1 MSNARGV
8 NARGALG
15 RYGEELAARRLTEA
29 GMTVLERNW
38 RCGRTGEIDI
48 VARDGDA
55 LVVCEVKT
63 RRAGAFEHPM
73 AAVTPTKAD
82 RLRGLARTLAAG
94 TRRGPTGRRPHRR
107 RGRRPPRARRTRRGA
122 RTGGGLMGFARTCSV
137 ALVGVEGVIVEV
149 QADLEPGV
157 AAFTLVGLP
166 DKSLTESK
174 DRVRAAVVNSGAE
187 WPQKKLT
194 VGLSP
199 ASVPKAGSGFDLAVA
214 CAVLGASER
223 IDPRMLSD
231 IVMIGELGLDGR
243 VRPVRGILPAVLAA
257 AEAGYEQVVVPE
269 CAAAEASLVPGVSVL
284 GVRTLRQLIA
294 VLADEP
300 VPDEEP
306 DEGRPD
312 PLMAGL
318 RLPGTGAATGMH
330 TVGAAQQDQ
339 GHDLADVVGQLAA
352 RTAVEV
358 AAAGG
363 HHLFLEGPPGA
374 GKTMLAERLPAILP
388 SLAKEESLEV
398 TAVHSVA
405 GLLPAGK
412 PLVDVPPYCAPHHSA
427 TMQALVGGGQG
438 VARPGAVSLAHRGV
452 LFLDETPEF
461 SSQALDALRQP
472 LEAGHVVIAR
482 SAGVVRFPAKF
493 LMVLA
498 ANPCPC
504 GRFSR
509 TDDLCECPPA
519 AIRRYQARL
528 SGPLLDRVDLRVEVD
543 RVTRSELSQSAARG
557 ESTAVVAERVRA
569 ARERAALRLAGT
581 LWRTNSEVPGRELR
595 SRWHA
600 APGAM
605 DEAERSLER
614 GLLTARG
621 LDRVL
626 RVAWTIADLVG
637 HDRPDAADVNL
648 ALQLRT
654 GVPRG
659 MPMAIG
665 ALT

>member
-1 MSNARGV
+1 
-8 NARGALG
+8 
-15 RYGEELAARRLTEA
+15 
-29 GMTVLERNW
+29 
-38 RCGRTGEIDI
+38 
-48 VARDGDA
+48 
-55 LVVCEVKT
+55 
-63 RRAGAFEHPM
+63 
-73 AAVTPTKAD
+73 
-82 RLRGLARTLAAG
+82 
-94 TRRGPTGRRPHRR
+94 
-107 RGRRPPRARRTRRGA
+107 
-122 RTGGGLMGFARTCSV
+122 MGFARTCSV
-137 ALVGVEGVIVEV
+137 ALVGVEGVVVEV

-166 DKSLTESK
+166 DKSLTESR
-174 DRVRAAVVNSGAE
+174 DRVRAAVVNSGGE

-214 CAVLGASER
+214 CAVLGAAER
-223 IDPRMLSD
+223 IDPRVLAD

-257 AEAGYEQVVVPE
+257 ADAGYEQVVVPE

-284 GVRTLRQLIA
+284 GVRSLRQLIA
-294 VLADEP
+294 VLTDEP
-300 VPDEEP
+300 VPDEEH
-306 DEGRPD
+306 DEQGRPD
-312 PLMAGL
+312 PLLAGL
-318 RLPGTGAATGMH
+318 RVPGTGAATGMH
-330 TVGAAQQDQ
+330 SVGAAQHDT
-339 GHDLADVVGQLAA
+339 GHDLADVVGQNSA

-388 SLAKEESLEV
+388 RLSRQESLEV

-405 GLLPAGK
+405 GLLPPGK
-412 PLVDVPPYCAPHHSA
+412 PLIDIAPYCAPHHSA
-427 TMQALVGGGQG
+427 TMQALVGGGPG
-438 VARPGAVSLAHRGV
+438 VARPGAVSLSHRGV

-461 SSQALDALRQP
+461 SSHALDALRQP
-472 LEAGHVVIAR
+472 LESGHVVIAR

-504 GRFSR
+504 GRFSQR
-509 TDDLCECPPA
+509 DTHCECPPS

-543 RVTRSELSQSAARG
+543 PVTRAELTDRGARG
-557 ESTAVVAERVRA
+557 ETTATVADRVHAARQRA
-569 ARERAALRLAGT
+569 ATHLADT
-581 LWRTNSEVPGRELR
+581 PWRTNSEVPGRELR

-605 DEAERSLER
+605 DEAERNLER
-614 GLLTARG
+614 GVLTARG

-637 HDRPDAADVNL
+637 HDRPNATDVAL

-654 GVPRG
+654 GIPRG
-659 MPMAIG
+659 VPMTIG
-665 ALT
+665 ASA

>member
-1 MSNARGV
+1 
-8 NARGALG
+8 
-15 RYGEELAARRLTEA
+15 
-29 GMTVLERNW
+29 
-38 RCGRTGEIDI
+38 
-48 VARDGDA
+48 
-55 LVVCEVKT
+55 
-63 RRAGAFEHPM
+63 
-73 AAVTPTKAD
+73 
-82 RLRGLARTLAAG
+82 
-94 TRRGPTGRRPHRR
+94 
-107 RGRRPPRARRTRRGA
+107 
-122 RTGGGLMGFARTCSV
+122 MGFARACSV
-137 ALVGVEGVIVEV
+137 ALVGVEGVVVEV

-166 DKSLTESK
+166 DKSLSESR

-199 ASVPKAGSGFDLAVA
+199 ASVPKGGSGFDLAVA
-214 CAVLGASER
+214 CAVLGAAER
-223 IDPRMLSD
+223 IDPAAIAD
-231 IVMIGELGLDGR
+231 VVMIGELGLDGR

-257 AEAGYEQVVVPE
+257 ADAGYEQVVVPE

-300 VPDEEP
+300 VPDEAP
-306 DEGRPD
+306 DEPGRPD
-312 PLMAGL
+312 PLLAGL
-318 RLPGTGAATGMH
+318 RVPGTGAATGMH
-330 TVGAAQQDQ
+330 SSGAAQQDH
-339 GHDLADVVGQLAA
+339 GHDLADVVGQISA

-374 GKTMLAERLPAILP
+374 GKTMLAERLPAVLP
-388 SLAKEESLEV
+388 RLAREESLEV

-405 GLLPAGK
+405 GLLPPGK
-412 PLVDVPPYCAPHHSA
+412 PLIDAAPYCAPHHSA
-427 TMQALVGGGQG
+427 TMQALVGGGPG
-438 VARPGAVSLAHRGV
+438 IARPGAVSLSHRGV

-461 SSQALDALRQP
+461 NTQALDALRQP

-482 SAGVVRFPAKF
+482 SAGVVRFPARF

-504 GRFSR
+504 GRFSQ
-509 TDDLCECPPA
+509 TDGFCECPPS

-528 SGPLLDRVDLRVEVD
+528 SGPLLDRVDLRVQVD
-543 RVTRSELSQSAARG
+543 RVTRDQLAGRGARG
-557 ESTAVVAERVRA
+557 ESTAVVADRVRA
-569 ARERAALRLAGT
+569 ARERAAMRFAGT
-581 LWRTNSEVPGRELR
+581 PWRTNSEVPGRELR

-600 APGAM
+600 VSGAM
-605 DEAERSLER
+605 DEAERNLER
-614 GLLTARG
+614 GVLTARG

-626 RVAWTIADLVG
+626 RVAWTVADLAG
-637 HDRPDAADVNL
+637 HDRPDATDVAL

-659 MPMAIG
+659 VPMAIG
-665 ALT
+665 APA

>member
-1 MSNARGV
+1 
-8 NARGALG
+8 
-15 RYGEELAARRLTEA
+15 
-29 GMTVLERNW
+29 
-38 RCGRTGEIDI
+38 
-48 VARDGDA
+48 
-55 LVVCEVKT
+55 
-63 RRAGAFEHPM
+63 M
-73 AAVTPTKAD
+73 A
-82 RLRGLARTLAAG
+82 
-94 TRRGPTGRRPHRR
+94 
-107 RGRRPPRARRTRRGA
+107 
-122 RTGGGLMGFARTCSV
+122 FARTCSV
-137 ALVGVEGVIVEV
+137 ALVGVEGVVVEV

-166 DKSLTESK
+166 DKSLTESR

-214 CAVLGASER
+214 CAVLGAAER
-223 IDPRMLSD
+223 IDPRVLAD

-257 AEAGYEQVVVPE
+257 ADAGYEQVVVPE

-284 GVRTLRQLIA
+284 GVRSLRQLIA
-294 VLADEP
+294 VLAEEP
-300 VPDEEP
+300 VPEEAP
-306 DEGRPD
+306 DEQGRPD
-312 PLMAGL
+312 PLLAGL
-318 RLPGTGAATGMH
+318 RVPGTGAATGMH
-330 TVGAAQQDQ
+330 SLGAAPHESD
-339 GHDLADVVGQLAA
+339 HDLADVVGQTSA

-374 GKTMLAERLPAILP
+374 GKTMLAERLPSVLP
-388 SLAKEESLEV
+388 RLTREESLEV

-405 GLLPAGK
+405 GLLPPGK
-412 PLVDVPPYCAPHHSA
+412 PLVDIAPYCAPHHSA
-427 TMQALVGGGQG
+427 TMQSLVGGGPG
-438 VARPGAVSLAHRGV
+438 VPRPGAVSLAHRGV
-452 LFLDETPEF
+452 LFLDEAPEF
-461 SSQALDALRQP
+461 HSQTLDALRQP
-472 LEAGHVVIAR
+472 LESGHVVIAR
-482 SAGVVRFPAKF
+482 SAGVVRFPARF

-504 GRFSR
+504 GRFSQR
-509 TDDLCECPPA
+509 DAQCECPPS

-543 RVTRSELSQSAARG
+543 PVTRAQLVAPGARG
-557 ESTAVVAERVRA
+557 ESTATVADRVRQ
-569 ARERAALRLAGT
+569 ARERTAARLAGT
-581 LWRTNSEVPGRELR
+581 PWRTNSEVPGRELR
-595 SRWHA
+595 SRFQA
-600 APGAM
+600 VSGAM

-614 GLLTARG
+614 GVLTARG

-626 RVAWTIADLVG
+626 RVAWTVADLVG
-637 HDRPDAADVNL
+637 HDRPDATDVAL
-648 ALQLRT
+648 ALHLRT

-659 MPMAIG
+659 VPMAIG

>member
-1 MSNARGV
+1 
-8 NARGALG
+8 
-15 RYGEELAARRLTEA
+15 
-29 GMTVLERNW
+29 
-38 RCGRTGEIDI
+38 
-48 VARDGDA
+48 
-55 LVVCEVKT
+55 
-63 RRAGAFEHPM
+63 
-73 AAVTPTKAD
+73 
-82 RLRGLARTLAAG
+82 
-94 TRRGPTGRRPHRR
+94 
-107 RGRRPPRARRTRRGA
+107 
-122 RTGGGLMGFARTCSV
+122 MGFARTCSV
-137 ALVGVEGVIVEV
+137 TLVGVEGVVVEV

-166 DKSLTESK
+166 DKSLTESR
-174 DRVRAAVVNSGAE
+174 DRVRAAVVNSGGE

-214 CAVLGASER
+214 CAVLGAAER
-223 IDPRMLSD
+223 IDPRVLGG

-257 AEAGYEQVVVPE
+257 ADAGYEQVVVPE

-284 GVRTLRQLIA
+284 GIRSLRQLIA
-294 VLADEP
+294 VLTDEP
-300 VPDEEP
+300 VPQEDAEEQA
-306 DEGRPD
+306 GPD
-312 PLMAGL
+312 PLLAGL
-318 RLPGTGAATGMH
+318 RAPGTGADTGMH
-330 TVGAAQQDQ
+330 GAGAAPCDQ
-339 GHDLADVVGQLAA
+339 GHDLADVVGQLSA
-352 RTAVEV
+352 RTAVAV

-374 GKTMLAERLPAILP
+374 GKTMLAERLPSVLP
-388 SLAKEESLEV
+388 PLDRQASLEV

-405 GLLPAGK
+405 GLLPPDK
-412 PLVDVPPYCAPHHSA
+412 PLIDTAPYCAPHHSA
-427 TMQALVGGGQG
+427 TMQALVGGGPG
-438 VARPGAVSLAHRGV
+438 TARPGAVSLSHRGV

-461 SSQALDALRQP
+461 SSRALDALRQP
-472 LEAGHVVIAR
+472 LESGHVVIAR
-482 SAGVVRFPAKF
+482 SAGVVRFPARF

-509 TDDLCECPPA
+509 THEQCDCPPS

-543 RVTRSELSQSAARG
+543 RVTRGELTAGGARG
-557 ESTAVVAERVRA
+557 ETTATVADRVRA
-569 ARERAALRLAGT
+569 ARDRAAARLAGT
-581 LWRTNSEVPGRELR
+581 PWRTNGEVPGRELR
-595 SRWHA
+595 NRWHA

-605 DEAERSLER
+605 DDAERSLER
-614 GLLTARG
+614 GVLTARG

-626 RVAWTIADLVG
+626 RVAWTVADLAG
-637 HDRPDAADVNL
+637 HDRPDASDVAL

-659 MPMAIG
+659 VPMTIG
-665 ALT
+665 AAV

>member
-1 MSNARGV
+1 
-8 NARGALG
+8 
-15 RYGEELAARRLTEA
+15 
-29 GMTVLERNW
+29 
-38 RCGRTGEIDI
+38 
-48 VARDGDA
+48 
-55 LVVCEVKT
+55 
-63 RRAGAFEHPM
+63 
-73 AAVTPTKAD
+73 
-82 RLRGLARTLAAG
+82 
-94 TRRGPTGRRPHRR
+94 
-107 RGRRPPRARRTRRGA
+107 
-122 RTGGGLMGFARTCSV
+122 MGFARTCSV
-137 ALVGVEGVIVEV
+137 ALVGVEGVVVEV

-166 DKSLTESK
+166 DKSLTESR
-174 DRVRAAVVNSGAE
+174 DRVRAAVVNSGGE

-214 CAVLGASER
+214 CAVLGACER
-223 IDPRMLSD
+223 IDPKVLAD

-257 AEAGYEQVVVPE
+257 ADAGYEQVVVPE

-284 GVRTLRQLIA
+284 GVRSLRQLIA

-306 DEGRPD
+306 DDQGRPD
-312 PLMAGL
+312 PLLAGL
-318 RLPGTGAATGMH
+318 RVPGTGAATGIHSM
-330 TVGAAQQDQ
+330 GAAQPDH
-339 GHDLADVVGQLAA
+339 GHDLADVVGQMSA

-388 SLAKEESLEV
+388 RLAREESLEV

-405 GLLPAGK
+405 GLLPPGK
-412 PLVDVPPYCAPHHSA
+412 PLIDVAPYCAPHHSA

-438 VARPGAVSLAHRGV
+438 IARPGAVSLSHRGV

-461 SSQALDALRQP
+461 GSQALDALRQP

-509 TDDLCECPPA
+509 TDELCECPPS

-543 RVTRSELSQSAARG
+543 RVTRAQLTERGARG
-557 ESTAVVAERVRA
+557 ESTATVADRVRA
-569 ARERAALRLAGT
+569 ARERASARLAGT
-581 LWRTNSEVPGRELR
+581 PWRTNSEIPGRELR
-595 SRWHA
+595 SRWYA
-600 APGAM
+600 AIGAM
-605 DEAERSLER
+605 DEAERNMER
-614 GLLTARG
+614 GVLTARG

-626 RVAWTIADLVG
+626 RVAWTVADLVG
-637 HDRPDAADVNL
+637 HDRPDATDVAL

-659 MPMAIG
+659 VPMAIG

>member
-1 MSNARGV
+1 
-8 NARGALG
+8 
-15 RYGEELAARRLTEA
+15 
-29 GMTVLERNW
+29 
-38 RCGRTGEIDI
+38 
-48 VARDGDA
+48 
-55 LVVCEVKT
+55 
-63 RRAGAFEHPM
+63 
-73 AAVTPTKAD
+73 
-82 RLRGLARTLAAG
+82 
-94 TRRGPTGRRPHRR
+94 
-107 RGRRPPRARRTRRGA
+107 
-122 RTGGGLMGFARTCSV
+122 MGFARTCSV
-137 ALVGVEGVIVEV
+137 ALVGVEGVVVEV

-166 DKSLTESK
+166 DKSLTESR

-199 ASVPKAGSGFDLAVA
+199 ASVPKSGSGFDMAVA
-214 CAVLGASER
+214 AAVLGAAER
-223 IDPRMLSD
+223 IDPRVLAD

-257 AEAGYEQVVVPE
+257 SEAGYEQVVVPE

-284 GVRTLRQLIA
+284 GVRSLRQLIA

-300 VPDEEP
+300 VPEEEQDEQ
-306 DEGRPD
+306 GRPD
-312 PLMAGL
+312 PLLAGL
-318 RLPGTGAATGMH
+318 RMPGTGAATGMH
-330 TVGAAQQDQ
+330 SMGAAQHDH
-339 GHDLADVVGQLAA
+339 GHDLADVVGQESA

-358 AAAGG
+358 AAAGR

-388 SLAKEESLEV
+388 RLCRAESLEV

-405 GLLPAGK
+405 GLLPPGK
-412 PLVDVPPYCAPHHSA
+412 PLIDVAPYCAPHHSA
-427 TMQALVGGGQG
+427 TMQALVGGGPG
-438 VARPGAVSLAHRGV
+438 IARPGAVSLAHRGV

-461 SSQALDALRQP
+461 GSHALDALRQP

-482 SAGVVRFPAKF
+482 SAGVVRFPARF

-509 TDDLCECPPA
+509 TDELCECPPSS
-519 AIRRYQARL
+519 IRRYQARL

-543 RVTRSELSQSAARG
+543 RVTRSQLAGDGPRG
-557 ESTAVVAERVRA
+557 DATVTVADRVRA
-569 ARERAALRLAGT
+569 ARDRAAARLADT
-581 LWRTNSEVPGRELR
+581 PWRSNSEVPGRELR
-595 SRWHA
+595 SRWRA
-600 APGAM
+600 APGALE
-605 DEAERSLER
+605 EAERSLER
-614 GLLTARG
+614 GVLTARG

-626 RVAWTIADLVG
+626 RVAWTVADLVG
-637 HDRPDAADVNL
+637 HDRPDVRDVAL

-659 MPMAIG
+659 VPMSLG
-665 ALT
+665 VLT

>member
-1 MSNARGV
+1 
-8 NARGALG
+8 
-15 RYGEELAARRLTEA
+15 
-29 GMTVLERNW
+29 
-38 RCGRTGEIDI
+38 
-48 VARDGDA
+48 
-55 LVVCEVKT
+55 
-63 RRAGAFEHPM
+63 
-73 AAVTPTKAD
+73 
-82 RLRGLARTLAAG
+82 
-94 TRRGPTGRRPHRR
+94 
-107 RGRRPPRARRTRRGA
+107 
-122 RTGGGLMGFARTCSV
+122 MGFARTCSV
-137 ALVGVEGVIVEV
+137 ALVGVEGVVVEV

-166 DKSLTESK
+166 DKSLTESR
-174 DRVRAAVVNSGAE
+174 DRVRAAVVNSGTA

-214 CAVLGASER
+214 CAVLGAAER
-223 IDPRMLSD
+223 IDPRVLAD

-257 AEAGYEQVVVPE
+257 ADAGYEQVVVPE

-284 GVRTLRQLIA
+284 GVRSLRQLIA
-294 VLADEP
+294 VLTDEP
-300 VPDEEP
+300 VPDEDP
-306 DEGRPD
+306 DELGRPD
-312 PLMAGL
+312 PLLAGL
-318 RLPGTGAATGMH
+318 RMPGTGAATGMH
-330 TVGAAQQDQ
+330 SVGAAQHDP
-339 GHDLADVVGQLAA
+339 GHDLADVVGQLSA

-374 GKTMLAERLPAILP
+374 GKTMLAERLPGILP
-388 SLAKEESLEV
+388 RLTRQESLEV

-412 PLVDVPPYCAPHHSA
+412 PLIDVAPYCAPHHSA
-427 TMQALVGGGQG
+427 TMQSLVGGGPG
-438 VARPGAVSLAHRGV
+438 IARPGAVSLSHRGV

-461 SSQALDALRQP
+461 SGQVLDALRQP

-482 SAGVVRFPAKF
+482 SAGVVRFPARF

-509 TDDLCECPPA
+509 TDALCECPPS

-543 RVTRSELSQSAARG
+543 RVTRAELTDRGSRG
-557 ESTAVVAERVRA
+557 EPTEVVADRVRQ
-569 ARERAALRLAGT
+569 ARERAEARLAGT
-581 LWRTNSEVPGRELR
+581 PWRTNAEVPGRELR
-595 SRWHA
+595 SRWYA
-600 APGAM
+600 ASGAL
-605 DEAERSLER
+605 DEAERCLER
-614 GLLTARG
+614 GVLTARG

-626 RVAWTIADLVG
+626 RVAWTVADLLG
-637 HDRPDAADVNL
+637 HDRPTAADVGL

-659 MPMAIG
+659 VPMTIG
-665 ALT
+665 ATA

>member
-1 MSNARGV
+1 
-8 NARGALG
+8 
-15 RYGEELAARRLTEA
+15 
-29 GMTVLERNW
+29 
-38 RCGRTGEIDI
+38 
-48 VARDGDA
+48 
-55 LVVCEVKT
+55 
-63 RRAGAFEHPM
+63 
-73 AAVTPTKAD
+73 
-82 RLRGLARTLAAG
+82 
-94 TRRGPTGRRPHRR
+94 
-107 RGRRPPRARRTRRGA
+107 
-122 RTGGGLMGFARTCSV
+122 MGFARTCSV
-137 ALVGVEGVIVEV
+137 ALVGVEGVVVEV

-174 DRVRAAVVNSGAE
+174 DRVRAAVVNSGAA
-187 WPQKKLT
+187 WPAKKLT

-199 ASVPKAGSGFDLAVA
+199 ASVPKSGSGFDLAVA
-214 CAVLGASER
+214 AAVLGAAER
-223 IDPRMLSD
+223 IDPRVLAD

-243 VRPVRGILPAVLAA
+243 VRPVRGILPAVIAA
-257 AEAGYEQVVVPE
+257 ADAGYEQVVVPE
-269 CAAAEASLVPGVSVL
+269 CAAAEASLVPGISVL
-284 GVRTLRQLIA
+284 GIRSLRQLIA

-306 DEGRPD
+306 EEEGRPD
-312 PLMAGL
+312 PLLAGL
-318 RLPGTGAATGMH
+318 RVPGTGAATGMH
-330 TVGAAQQDQ
+330 SMGAAQQDQ
-339 GHDLADVVGQLAA
+339 GHDLADVVGQLSA

-374 GKTMLAERLPAILP
+374 GKTMLAERLPAVLP
-388 SLAKEESLEV
+388 RLTRQESLEV

-405 GLLPAGK
+405 GLLPPGK
-412 PLVDVPPYCAPHHSA
+412 PLIDTAPYCAPHHSA
-427 TMQALVGGGQG
+427 TMQALVGGGPG
-438 VARPGAVSLAHRGV
+438 IARPGAVSLSHRGV

-461 SSQALDALRQP
+461 NSQALDALRQP

-493 LMVLA
+493 QMVLA

-504 GRFSR
+504 GRFSQ
-509 TDDLCECPPA
+509 TDDFCECPPS

-543 RVTRSELSQSAARG
+543 RVTRAQLAQRGARG
-557 ESTAVVAERVRA
+557 ESTAVVADRVRA
-569 ARERAALRLAGT
+569 ARERAAARLVGT
-581 LWRTNSEVPGRELR
+581 PWRTNSEVPGRELR

-600 APGAM
+600 LPGAM

-614 GLLTARG
+614 GVLTARG

-626 RVAWTIADLVG
+626 RVAWTVADLLG
-637 HDRPDAADVNL
+637 HERPDATDVAL

-659 MPMAIG
+659 VPMAIG

>member
-1 MSNARGV
+1 
-8 NARGALG
+8 
-15 RYGEELAARRLTEA
+15 
-29 GMTVLERNW
+29 
-38 RCGRTGEIDI
+38 
-48 VARDGDA
+48 
-55 LVVCEVKT
+55 
-63 RRAGAFEHPM
+63 
-73 AAVTPTKAD
+73 
-82 RLRGLARTLAAG
+82 
-94 TRRGPTGRRPHRR
+94 
-107 RGRRPPRARRTRRGA
+107 
-122 RTGGGLMGFARTCSV
+122 MGFARTCAV
-137 ALVGVEGVIVEV
+137 ALVGVEGVVVEV

-166 DKSLTESK
+166 DKSLTESR
-174 DRVRAAVVNSGAE
+174 DRVRAAVVNSGGE

-214 CAVLGASER
+214 CAVLGAAER
-223 IDPRMLSD
+223 IDPRVLAD

-257 AEAGYEQVVVPE
+257 ADAGYEQVVVPE

-284 GVRTLRQLIA
+284 GVRSLRQLIA
-294 VLADEP
+294 VLTDEP
-300 VPDEEP
+300 VPDEAP
-306 DEGRPD
+306 DEQGRPD
-312 PLMAGL
+312 PLLAGL
-318 RLPGTGAATGMH
+318 RVPGTGAATGMH
-330 TVGAAQQDQ
+330 STGAAQHDQ

-374 GKTMLAERLPAILP
+374 GKTMLAERLPSILP
-388 SLAKEESLEV
+388 PLDRQESLEV

-405 GLLPAGK
+405 GLLPPGK
-412 PLVDVPPYCAPHHSA
+412 PLIDVAPYCAPHHSA
-427 TMQALVGGGQG
+427 TMQALVGGGPG

-461 SSQALDALRQP
+461 SSHALDALRQP

-504 GRFSR
+504 GRFSQ
-509 TDDLCECPPA
+509 TNDLCECPPS

-528 SGPLLDRVDLRVEVD
+528 SGPLLDRVDLRVEAD
-543 RVTRSELSQSAARG
+543 RVTRAGLTANGARG
-557 ESTAVVAERVRA
+557 ESTATVAARVRA
-569 ARERAALRLAGT
+569 ARERAAARLAGT
-581 LWRTNSEVPGRELR
+581 PWRTNSELPGRELR

-605 DEAERSLER
+605 DAAERSLER
-614 GLLTARG
+614 GVLTARG

-626 RVAWTIADLVG
+626 RVAWTVADLAG
-637 HDRPDAADVNL
+637 HDRPDAGDVAL

-659 MPMAIG
+659 APMAIG
-665 ALT
+665 APA

>member
-1 MSNARGV
+1 
-8 NARGALG
+8 
-15 RYGEELAARRLTEA
+15 
-29 GMTVLERNW
+29 
-38 RCGRTGEIDI
+38 
-48 VARDGDA
+48 
-55 LVVCEVKT
+55 
-63 RRAGAFEHPM
+63 
-73 AAVTPTKAD
+73 
-82 RLRGLARTLAAG
+82 
-94 TRRGPTGRRPHRR
+94 
-107 RGRRPPRARRTRRGA
+107 
-122 RTGGGLMGFARTCSV
+122 MGFARTCSV
-137 ALVGVEGVIVEV
+137 ALVGVEGVVVEV

-166 DKSLTESK
+166 DKSLTESR
-174 DRVRAAVVNSGAE
+174 DRVRAAVVNSGGE

-223 IDPRMLSD
+223 IDPRVLAD

-257 AEAGYEQVVVPE
+257 ADAGYEQVVVPE

-306 DEGRPD
+306 DEPGRPD
-312 PLMAGL
+312 PLLAGL
-318 RLPGTGAATGMH
+318 RVPGTGAATGMH
-330 TVGAAQQDQ
+330 SSGAAQQDH
-339 GHDLADVVGQLAA
+339 GHDLADVVGQISA

-388 SLAKEESLEV
+388 RLARDESLEV

-405 GLLPAGK
+405 GLLPPGK
-412 PLVDVPPYCAPHHSA
+412 PLIDVAPYCAPHHSA
-427 TMQALVGGGQG
+427 TMQALVGGGPG
-438 VARPGAVSLAHRGV
+438 IARPGAVSLSHRGV

-461 SSQALDALRQP
+461 NTQALDALRQP

-482 SAGVVRFPAKF
+482 SAGVVRFPARF

-504 GRFSR
+504 GRFTQ
-509 TDDLCECPPA
+509 TDDFCECPPS

-528 SGPLLDRVDLRVEVD
+528 SGPLLDRVDLRVQVD
-543 RVTRSELSQSAARG
+543 RVTRDQLAGRGARG
-557 ESTAVVAERVRA
+557 ESTAMVADRVRA
-569 ARERAALRLAGT
+569 ARERAALRFAGSP
-581 LWRTNSEVPGRELR
+581 WRTNSDVPGRELR

-600 APGAM
+600 VSGAM
-605 DEAERSLER
+605 DEAERNLER
-614 GLLTARG
+614 GVLTARG

-626 RVAWTIADLVG
+626 RVAWTVADLAG
-637 HDRPDAADVNL
+637 HDRPDATDVAL

-659 MPMAIG
+659 VPMAIG